1 MTKFV
6 PLLLALATMIWA
18 AKTGGWLSTR
28 LGQPATLGMLVV
40 GLLLGPSGLNL
51 LSWSYFADSHAEVL
65 LWELGELGVIL
76 LMFSAGIEI
85 DIGEMRRTGR
95 PAVLAG
101 LLGVVVPVV
110 LGMSVALP
118 FGYNPSQSIFLGLVL
133 AATSVSI
140 SAQTL
145 IELNLLRSREGMT
158 LLGAAVVDDVLAIA
172 FLSLFLALSAGAAS
186 SVMGVLWTVVRMM
199 LFLGAAGLVGVFVLP
214 RLIELARQLPVSEPV
229 VSTAIVSTFLFA
241 WAAEYLGGVA
251 AITGAFVAGVGL
263 SRSSARHEIERGL
276 HTLNYTM
283 LVPIFLVGIGLQA
296 NLRALSL
303 SDVGVE
309 AAICAVAIV
318 SKWVGAGMG
327 ARLGGM
333 SWREAIR
340 VGAGM
345 VSRGEVGLIIAGVG
359 VAGGLITTAEFTL
372 IVVMVLVTTL
382 VTPPLLRLVFK
393 GEEVTDA

>member
-1 MTKFV
+1 VADFV

-28 LGQPATLGMLVV
+28 LGQPATLGMLVS
-40 GLLLGPSGLNL
+40 GLLLGPSALNV

-76 LMFSAGIEI
+76 LMFSAGVEI
-85 DIGEMRRTGR
+85 DIGEMRRSGR

-101 LLGVVVPVV
+101 LFGVVVPVG
-110 LGMSVALP
+110 LGMAVMMP
-118 FGYNPSQSIFLGLVL
+118 FGYNPRQSIFLGLVL

-145 IELNLLRSREGMT
+145 IELGLLRSREGMT

-172 FLSLFLALSAGAAS
+172 FLSLFLALAAGAAS
-186 SVMGVLWTVVRMM
+186 SVIGVVWTIARMV
-199 LFLGAAGLVGVFVLP
+199 LFLGAASLLGIYALP
-214 RLIELARQLPVSEPV
+214 KLIELARRLPVSEPV
-229 VSTAIVSTFLFA
+229 VSAAIVSTFLFA

-251 AITGAFVAGVGL
+251 AITGAFIAGVGL
-263 SRSSARHEIERGL
+263 SRSPARLEIERGL

-283 LVPIFLVGIGLQA
+283 LVPLFLVGIGLQA
-296 NLRALSL
+296 NLQALSL
-303 SDVGVE
+303 GDVGVE
-309 AAICAVAIV
+309 AAVCAVAIV
-318 SKWVGAGMG
+318 SKWVGAGLG

-333 SWREAIR
+333 TWREAVR

-359 VAGGLITTAEFTL
+359 VAGALITTAEFTL

-393 GEEVTDA
+393 GEEVTNA